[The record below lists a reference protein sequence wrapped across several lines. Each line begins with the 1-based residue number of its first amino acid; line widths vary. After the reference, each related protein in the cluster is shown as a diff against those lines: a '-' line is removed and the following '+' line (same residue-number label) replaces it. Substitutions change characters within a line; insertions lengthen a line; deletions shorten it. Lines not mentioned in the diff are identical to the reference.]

1 MLTKEED
8 QLVKVQSISFFT
20 SGMAG
25 VFFQIFLF
33 KLTGFA
39 EVMYFNIALFT
50 ALFGAFIASG
60 YILKNHSTRTLIR
73 LGLLGTVFVWLLVLI
88 LQERTKD
95 FLLPLGLLYGAAGGF
110 YWSGFNLSQYI
121 LTQSEGRSQFFG
133 KMDTI
138 AHTSRAF
145 APFIAGLMIYTINT
159 AFGSELKG
167 YYVLFGI
174 VFFLQIYVVMLA
186 KDLPRHSG
194 VLFSLSQLFNVPRS
208 RRWRLILLQQFV
220 AGLYD
225 NAFST
230 LSGILVFV
238 VLTNETHVGLL
249 QSCAALAMAASSY
262 VVGKMYK
269 KNKRIYI
276 QGALAAA
283 SALLLFGITQNVY
296 TVIIFMILHAAALP
310 LLHIPTS
317 VAILSG
323 YDEVKVSWQD
333 KYQLF
338 IQRDSALGISR
349 IASFVFLYVLFSHY
363 DKVIVAKNWFLVAA
377 IIPLCMGYLLH
388 LISKQTARE

>member
-8 QLVKVQSISFFT
+8 QLVQVQSISFFT

-33 KLTGFA
+33 KLTGFT
-39 EVMYFNIALFT
+39 EVMYFNIALFSS
-50 ALFGAFIASG
+50 LFAAFIASG
-60 YILKNHSTRTLIR
+60 YILKNYSTRTLIR
-73 LGLLGTVFVWLLVLI
+73 LGLLGMVFVWLLVLI

-95 FLLPLGLLYGAAGGF
+95 FLLPLGFLYGGAGGF

-121 LTQSEGRSQFFG
+121 LTHSEGRSQFFG

-138 AHTSRAF
+138 AHSARAF
-145 APFIAGLMIYTINT
+145 APFIAGLMITTVNT
-159 AFGSELKG
+159 FFQSQLKG
-167 YYVLFGI
+167 YYVLFAI

-194 VLFSLSQLFNVPRS
+194 VRFSLLQLFNIPPA
-208 RRWRLILLQQFV
+208 RRWRLILLQQFTF
-220 AGLYD
+220 GLYD

-238 VLTNETHVGLL
+238 VLANETSVGLL

-262 VVGKMYK
+262 FVGKLYK
-269 KNKRIYI
+269 KHKRIYI

-283 SALLLFGITQNVY
+283 SALLLFGITQNIY
-296 TVIIFMILHAAALP
+296 TVIMFMILHATALP

-323 YDEVKVSWQD
+323 YDEVKTSWQD

-349 IASFVFLYVLFSHY
+349 IVSFIFLYILFSHF
-363 DKVIVAKNWFLVAA
+363 DKVVVAKNWFLGAA
-377 IIPLCMGYLLH
+377 IIPLAIGYLLH